1 MTTIETKREELK
13 AQRVKVVF
21 ITKNHCL
28 DVEESMQF
36 IKIDNL
42 ADIEIS
48 LIWSDIKLWN
58 QNEGRINTNERN
70 SQLEWWR

>member
-21 ITKNHCL
+21 MAKNHCL